1 MREEEIG
8 EGGKKQTNIYVCMCV
23 CIYHTHI
30 YTYMYTQLFSIVS
43 HCISRIWKER
53 IRHRRKVRLSFQKY
67 NHRDAGT
74 KNEQSNQ
81 HTQVY
86 QKSIKPSH
94 CSCQQRPKWVCS
106 AQFNNNA
113 TLW

>member
-43 HCISRIWKER
+43 HCISRI
-53 IRHRRKVRLSFQKY
+53 
-67 NHRDAGT
+67 
-74 KNEQSNQ
+74 
-81 HTQVY
+81 
-86 QKSIKPSH
+86 
-94 CSCQQRPKWVCS
+94 
-106 AQFNNNA
+106 
-113 TLW
+113 